1 MQIHR
6 VDTRRC
12 QVGEGALWYADEQAL
27 YFLDITGHKV
37 HRYEPASGVTRSWET
52 PGAVGSMALRQ
63 GGGAVVAMKDTVH
76 ALDLETG
83 ACAPLARLEGAH
95 PRATFNDGKVDRRG
109 RYLIGLCEGDMSD
122 PQPIGGLYSLG
133 ADHRFRELDRG
144 IHFSNS
150 PCFSPDGSTLYF
162 ADSLPNAV
170 WAYDYEQETGQASG
184 KRLFADTTELGGM
197 PDGATTDS
205 DGLVWMAIFR
215 AGKLAAFRPDGKVEH
230 RRDAG
235 AAGGQRGVRRPEAR
249 PALRDDDRSD
259 LLRRAG
265 RGRRRRGLCRRR
277 AGRARRAGTP
287 LRRLT
292 EIRAGWC

>member
-12 QVGEGALWYADEQAL
+12 QVGEGALWYADEHAL
-27 YFLDITGHKV
+27 YFLDITGRKV

-76 ALDLETG
+76 ALDLEIG

-133 ADHRFRELDRG
+133 ADHRFGELDRG

-150 PCFSPDGSTLYF
+150 PCFSPDGATLYF

-215 AGKLAAFRPDGKVEH
+215 AGKLAAFRPDGKVE
-230 RRDAG
+230 RIVEMRCGWRSAWRS
-235 AAGGQRGVRRPEAR
+235 AA
-249 PALRDDDRSD
+249 RSS
-259 LLRRAG
+259 
-265 RGRRRRGLCRRR
+265 
-277 AGRARRAGTP
+277 TSS
-287 LRRLT
+287 T
-292 EIRAGWC
+292 